1 MSESFLLACAQRSRD
16 TASEA
21 TSTSSASDVI
31 VEPLHVPSWS
41 LDRTPGWRTQE
52 VTFLGVGDSRGMF
65 EEWWFAC
72 HGCQHQWSITGSGRN
87 RPKPGDNMQCMLTGE
102 DMECPQC
109 EQQAL
114 MQQVMQLTQEQID
127 QLPEEQ
133 RGQLMMLR
141 QQVMSGQ
148 MQGV

>member
-1 MSESFLLACAQRSRD
+1 
-16 TASEA
+16 
-21 TSTSSASDVI
+21 
-31 VEPLHVPSWS
+31 
-41 LDRTPGWRTQE
+41 
-52 VTFLGVGDSRGMF
+52 
-65 EEWWFAC
+65 
-72 HGCQHQWSITGSGRN
+72 
-87 RPKPGDNMQCMLTGE
+87 MQCMLTGE

-114 MQQVMQLTQEQID
+114 ARQVMQLTQEQID

>member
-16 TASEA
+16 TASDA
-21 TSTSSASDVI
+21 TSTSSASDVT

-52 VTFLGVGDSRGMF
+52 LTFLGVGDSRGMF

-72 HGCQHQWSITGSGRN
+72 HGCKHQWSITGSCYN
-87 RPKPGDNMQCMLTGE
+87 RPQPGE
-102 DMECPQC
+102 DVECPQC

-114 MQQVMQLTQEQID
+114 ARQVMQLTQEQID
-127 QLPEEQ
+127 QLIDQLPEEQREEQ
-133 RGQLMMLR
+133 RGQLMMFR
-141 QQVMSGQ
+141 QQAMSGQ
-148 MQGV
+148 LPGV

>member
-1 MSESFLLACAQRSRD
+1 
-16 TASEA
+16 
-21 TSTSSASDVI
+21 
-31 VEPLHVPSWS
+31 
-41 LDRTPGWRTQE
+41 
-52 VTFLGVGDSRGMF
+52 
-65 EEWWFAC
+65 
-72 HGCQHQWSITGSGRN
+72 
-87 RPKPGDNMQCMLTGE
+87 MQCMLTGE
-102 DMECPQC
+102 SMQCSQC

-114 MQQVMQLTQEQID
+114 LQQLMQLTQEQID